1 MKILVTGCN
10 GQVGRNLVEQGTE
23 YGWSIIGMSKAELD
37 VGNGQSVL
45 EKIEL
50 LKPDLIV
57 NAAAFTC
64 VDAAETSV
72 EAAYRVNRDGAGNL
86 ARHADS
92 HGIPIFHLSTDYVFD
107 GKHSRP
113 YVEHDKTA
121 PLSVYGASKRDGEA
135 QVQQVEKHLILRTSW
150 VYGAYGSNF
159 LNTMLRLTGEK
170 ELRIV
175 DDQVGCPTSSERIA
189 SVLLELAQ
197 RYQSDGKLPW
207 GLYHFSGQS
216 HCSWFEFAQAIFD
229 HVSRAGIIGRS
240 PRLTPITTEEYPTPA
255 KRPAWSVLDCRLFES
270 TFGISPTPWRADLQA
285 TLQSLKADSD
295 RLHISSVRC

>member
-1 MKILVTGCN
+1 M
-10 GQVGRNLVEQGTE
+10 
-23 YGWSIIGMSKAELD
+23 
-37 VGNGQSVL
+37 
-45 EKIEL
+45 
-50 LKPDLIV
+50 
-57 NAAAFTC
+57 
-64 VDAAETSV
+64 
-72 EAAYRVNRDGAGNL
+72 
-86 ARHADS
+86 
-92 HGIPIFHLSTDYVFD
+92 
-107 GKHSRP
+107 
-113 YVEHDKTA
+113 
-121 PLSVYGASKRDGEA
+121 
-135 QVQQVEKHLILRTSW
+135 QQVEKHLILRTSW

-207 GLYHFSGQS
+207 GALSLQRSVTLLLVRVCSSHIRSCIQSRNYWTLSAIDAYHNRRISNAS
-216 HCSWFEFAQAIFD
+216 QAPCL
-229 HVSRAGIIGRS
+229 VRAGLS
-240 PRLTPITTEEYPTPA
+240 P
-255 KRPAWSVLDCRLFES
+255 FES

>member
-1 MKILVTGCN
+1 
-10 GQVGRNLVEQGTE
+10 
-23 YGWSIIGMSKAELD
+23 MSKAELD

-57 NAAAFTC
+57 NAAAFTG

-121 PLSVYGASKRDGEA
+121 PPSASMVRVNVMER
-135 QVQQVEKHLILRTSW
+135 LR
-150 VYGAYGSNF
+150 
-159 LNTMLRLTGEK
+159 
-170 ELRIV
+170 
-175 DDQVGCPTSSERIA
+175 
-189 SVLLELAQ
+189 
-197 RYQSDGKLPW
+197 
-207 GLYHFSGQS
+207 
-216 HCSWFEFAQAIFD
+216 CSRW
-229 HVSRAGIIGRS
+229 RS
-240 PRLTPITTEEYPTPA
+240 T
-255 KRPAWSVLDCRLFES
+255 
-270 TFGISPTPWRADLQA
+270 
-285 TLQSLKADSD
+285 
-295 RLHISSVRC
+295 

>member
-1 MKILVTGCN
+1 VI
-10 GQVGRNLVEQGTE
+10 
-23 YGWSIIGMSKAELD
+23 
-37 VGNGQSVL
+37 
-45 EKIEL
+45 
-50 LKPDLIV
+50 
-57 NAAAFTC
+57 
-64 VDAAETSV
+64 
-72 EAAYRVNRDGAGNL
+72 
-86 ARHADS
+86 
-92 HGIPIFHLSTDYVFD
+92 
-107 GKHSRP
+107 HSRP